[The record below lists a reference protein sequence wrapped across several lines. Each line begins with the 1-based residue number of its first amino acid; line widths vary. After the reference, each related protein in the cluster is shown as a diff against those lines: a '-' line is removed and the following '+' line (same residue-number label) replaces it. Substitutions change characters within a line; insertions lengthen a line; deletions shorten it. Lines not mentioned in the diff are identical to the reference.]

1 MIPERVVWDGLDYL
15 AEAEKQLSDSK
26 TYKEVE
32 LEEKDQIK
40 LVEKRNSMLEDVK
53 KKTVTS
59 EKD

>member
-1 MIPERVVWDGLDYL
+1 MISERVVWGGLDYL

-26 TYKEVE
+26 TYKEVQ

-40 LVEKRNSMLEDVK
+40 LVEKRNSVLEDVK
-53 KKTVTS
+53 KKKVTS

>member
-1 MIPERVVWDGLDYL
+1 MTSERVVWDGLDYL

-26 TYKEVE
+26 TYKEVQ

-40 LVEKRNSMLEDVK
+40 LVEKRNSVLEDVK
-53 KKTVTS
+53 KKKVTS

>member
-1 MIPERVVWDGLDYL
+1 MISERVVWDGLDYL

-26 TYKEVE
+26 TYKEVQ

-40 LVEKRNSMLEDVK
+40 LVEKKNSVLEDVK
-53 KKTVTS
+53 KKKVTS

>member
-26 TYKEVE
+26 TYKEVQ

-40 LVEKRNSMLEDVK
+40 LVEKRNSYLRK
-53 KKTVTS
+53 RLKLL
-59 EKD
+59 

>member
-1 MIPERVVWDGLDYL
+1 MISERVVWDGLDYL

-26 TYKEVE
+26 TYKEVQ

-40 LVEKRNSMLEDVK
+40 LVEKRNSVLEDVK
-53 KKTVTS
+53 KKKVTS

>member
-1 MIPERVVWDGLDYL
+1 MWDGLDYL

-26 TYKEVE
+26 TYKEVQ

-40 LVEKRNSMLEDVK
+40 LVEKRNSVLEDVK
-53 KKTVTS
+53 KKKVTS

>member
-26 TYKEVE
+26 TYKEVQ

-40 LVEKRNSMLEDVK
+40 LVEKKNSVLEDVK
-53 KKTVTS
+53 KKKVTS

>member
-26 TYKEVE
+26 TYKEVQ

-40 LVEKRNSMLEDVK
+40 LVERRNSVHEEVK
-53 KKTVTS
+53 KKKVTS

>member
-26 TYKEVE
+26 TYKEVQ

-40 LVEKRNSMLEDVK
+40 LVEKRNSVLEDVK
-53 KKTVTS
+53 KKKVTS

>member
-1 MIPERVVWDGLDYL
+1 MISERVVWDGLDYL

-26 TYKEVE
+26 TYKEVQ

-40 LVEKRNSMLEDVK
+40 LVEKRSSVLEDVK
-53 KKTVTS
+53 KKKVTS